1 MSFESQLKEV
11 TAGMSLEEKLE
22 FLEDLAGRYES
33 AAKEGVVIL
42 IGSIIIAVVGMGIVL
57 VRFYS

>member
-11 TAGMSLEEKLE
+11 TAGMSLEEKRE